1 MLERLPEFIG
11 NHPIMSLIF
20 IGLVAALIYTEVA
33 RRFRGFAALAPAQ
46 LTRLINSG
54 AELIDVSP
62 QADFDRGHIVNAR
75 HFLPSH
81 INPASKPFRDWSD
94 RPVALYCKTG
104 AASEQACKKLV
115 KAGFAKVHWL
125 QGGLQAWI
133 GEQLPIT
140 RGK

>member
-1 MLERLPEFIG
+1 M
-11 NHPIMSLIF
+11 
-20 IGLVAALIYTEVA
+20 
-33 RRFRGFAALAPAQ
+33 
-46 LTRLINSG
+46 
-54 AELIDVSP
+54 
-62 QADFDRGHIVNAR
+62 
-75 HFLPSH
+75 SH
-81 INPASKPFRDWSD
+81 INPASKPFRDWSG

-140 RGK
+140 RDK